1 MTQTVL
7 LYSDRP
13 EVRDR
18 MRLAVGTRP
27 APGVE
32 LQYVEAGSYLE
43 CVRLIDTYQVDL
55 VLLDGEARPAG
66 GMAVARQLRDEL
78 DDCPLIVLV
87 VARAADQWL
96 AAYSEPDA
104 VLVHPLDPMTTGQ
117 TIVSLLSRA
126 GARAR

>member
-13 EVRDR
+13 QVRDR
-18 MRLAVGTRP
+18 MRLAVGSRP
-27 APGVE
+27 APDVQ
-32 LQYVEAGSYLE
+32 LQFVAASSYQE
-43 CVRLIDTYQVDL
+43 CISLIDNYEIDL
-55 VLLDGEARPAG
+55 LLLDGEARPAG

-78 DDCPLIVLV
+78 DDCPPIALV

-96 AAYSEPDA
+96 AAYSQADV

-117 TIVSLLSRA
+117 AIVALLSRA
-126 GARAR
+126 GARSG